1 MELRK
6 GENSYS
12 TRAPRAIDKER
23 IKRLFDIHGRK
34 RDGFPVCPGL
44 LTGMQARS
52 GPGPAGDSRRNDNGG
67 SCLMDENM
75 REVVSDLKSY
85 LEYLRGMGIFSLP
98 ASEMKLGQPNPS
110 RVMTLEEV
118 RKELGDCKRCKLHRT
133 RRTIVFGEGN
143 EKATLMFIGEGPG
156 YDEDVQGRPFVG
168 KAGQLLTKIIES
180 INLPREE
187 VYIANI
193 IKCRPPQNRNPEP
206 DEIQSCNPFLMKQI
220 RVIQPRIICAL
231 GTFSAQTLLKTETK
245 ISALRGKFFDLE
257 GIKVIPTYHPAFLL
271 RNPERKREVWED
283 MKKIAELIKKNPSH
297 RKEL

>member
-1 MELRK
+1 VERK
-6 GENSYS
+6 GYLKSIGGMNSMNEK
-12 TRAPRAIDKER
+12 T
-23 IKRLFDIHGRK
+23 
-34 RDGFPVCPGL
+34 
-44 LTGMQARS
+44 
-52 GPGPAGDSRRNDNGG
+52 
-67 SCLMDENM
+67 DE
-75 REVVSDLKSY
+75 VISDLKSY
-85 LEYLRGMGIFSLP
+85 LEYLKGMGIASFP
-98 ASEMKLGQPNPS
+98 ASEMKLSESNPS

-118 RKELGDCKRCKLHRT
+118 RKELGSCERCKLHRT

-143 EKATLMFIGEGPG
+143 EKATLVFVGEGPG

-180 INLPREE
+180 ISLSREE

-220 RVIQPRIICAL
+220 LVIQPRIICAL
-231 GTFSAQTLLKTETK
+231 GTVSAQTLLKTDTK
-245 ISALRGKFFDLE
+245 ISALRGRFFDLD

-283 MKKIAELIKKNPSH
+283 MKKIAEWLKNNK
-297 RKEL
+297 RTEEMK